1 MRASLFW
8 DVMQRGLIVTDVSGQ
23 HIGPVFKGLPKRR
36 QLSITLH
43 NIPEQRS
50 HDDTILRQ
58 HNDTAFIEEVGLIG
72 NATDLNS

>member
-1 MRASLFW
+1 MRSSLFS

-23 HIGPVFKGLPKRR
+23 HRFGLQGSPETPV
-36 QLSITLH
+36 LSITLG

-58 HNDTAFIEEVGLIG
+58 HDTAFTEEVGLMVMLL
-72 NATDLNS
+72 T